1 MSEYTEHAEKLS
13 QIRELENTLVDI
25 KDKIFELKHG
35 GMKYFHPTL
44 VGKIQLLEKPFKGI
58 NFVRVVEKDVYDWG
72 NIITTE
78 LGDLS
83 EKGKKIRSQIV
94 SLKHELAMYV
104 QNEKKKRKRNTNE
117 KNEKNENILRP
128 QLKKHMLPKKPKNV
142 TGKKKTFG
150 GRFSVLEV
158 Y

>member
-1 MSEYTEHAEKLS
+1 MSEYTEYAEKLT

-35 GMKYFHPTL
+35 GMEYFHPTL
-44 VGKIQLLEKPFKGI
+44 VGKIQLLEKPFRDI
-58 NFVRVVEKDVYDWG
+58 NFLRVVEKDVYDWG

-104 QNEKKKRKRNTNE
+104 NEKKKRNRNTNE
-117 KNEKNENILRP
+117 TNEKNENILRP
-128 QLKKHMLPKKPKNV
+128 QIKKHMLPKKPQNV